1 MQLTEH
7 DITKKLQEH
16 LKEFIMNALTNL
28 YLQDYAIIKNPTG
41 THIYEPSW
49 TARIAMHLHEQLK
62 HNEYDID
69 FELAPNAGY
78 RVDCEYDKHG
88 SDPKFDPSNQKRRPD
103 ILIHKRAISSRHG
116 EYNDTT
122 DRNILFCEVKWGDLS
137 KDDKKKLEYMAD
149 KYKYYCS
156 LGIDHITG
164 DSIKLVF
171 RFLKNDYQEK
181 TEEYKWD
188 AENRKLVKE

>member
-7 DITKKLQEH
+7 DITRKLQEH

-41 THIYEPSW
+41 THIYEPSL

-62 HNEYDID
+62 HNEYNID
-69 FELAPNAGY
+69 FELATNAGY
-78 RVDCEYDKHG
+78 RVDCEYNKDG
-88 SDPKFDPSNQKRRPD
+88 SLEKLDQNNSERRPD
-103 ILIHKRAISSRHG
+103 ILLHKRAIHTFGSGYRTSA
-116 EYNDTT
+116 E
-122 DRNILFCEVKWGDLS
+122 NILFCEVKWGALS

-149 KYKYYCS
+149 KYQYYCS

-164 DSIKLVF
+164 DGIKLVF
-171 RFLKNDYQEK
+171 RFVNNDDQVQ

-188 AENRKLVKE
+188 AENQKLVKR